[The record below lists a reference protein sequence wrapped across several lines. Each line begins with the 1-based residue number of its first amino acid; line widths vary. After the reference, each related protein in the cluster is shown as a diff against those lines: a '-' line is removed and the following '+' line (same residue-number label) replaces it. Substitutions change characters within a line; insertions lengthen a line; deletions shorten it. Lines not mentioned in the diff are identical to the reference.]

1 MASSLRRSQIQK
13 QVLSLY
19 KECLRAA
26 EVKSPSFKSVV
37 RNEFK
42 RNGAAIQRTDTMR
55 VEYMLRQG
63 KRRLEMMKVLLYK
76 TLVKRF
82 IVFSYKKKYWRMRNN
97 HYFSFYRILMFRDLV
112 SLLTIKNE

>member
-1 MASSLRRSQIQK
+1 MASSLRRSGIQK

-42 RNGAAIQRTDTMR
+42 RNGVAIQRTDTMR

-63 KRRLEMMKVLLYK
+63 KRRLEMMKVI
-76 TLVKRF
+76 TLQQRWFKHGYSPGQTQKCIGEYVIIIRLF
-82 IVFSYKKKYWRMRNN
+82 I
-97 HYFSFYRILMFRDLV
+97 L
-112 SLLTIKNE
+112 

>member
-42 RNGAAIQRTDTMR
+42 RNGVAIQRTDTMR

-63 KRRLEMMKVLLYK
+63 KRRLEMMKVITLQDISETLYCIYLDPK
-76 TLVKRF
+76 STGECVIIIRP
-82 IVFSYKKKYWRMRNN
+82 Y
-97 HYFSFYRILMFRDLV
+97 IL
-112 SLLTIKNE
+112 

>member
-55 VEYMLRQG
+55 VYILNVHDG
-63 KRRLEMMKVLLYK
+63 KSFWSDYSFHVVSNLLPISMEPLIVIRSTYYAK
-76 TLVKRF
+76 TLDANTF
-82 IVFSYKKKYWRMRNN
+82 QD
-97 HYFSFYRILMFRDLV
+97 ILFLGY
-112 SLLTIKNE
+112 IYI

>member
-63 KRRLEMMKVLLYK
+63 KRRLEMMKDPHVSGFGQF
-76 TLVKRF
+76 VDD
-82 IVFSYKKKYWRMRNN
+82 KK
-97 HYFSFYRILMFRDLV
+97 
-112 SLLTIKNE
+112 